1 MPYLDPEDRPLAL
14 YQGLSAVARETA
26 GSAPRFI
33 LDPLPGDPPDVP
45 NLDEAKIGQ
54 AAPLREQLEQHR
66 ANPTCASCHARMDP
80 LGFGLENF
88 DAIGAWRVRDGKFA
102 IDATGTLPD
111 GRSFK
116 GPRELKTILRADRDS
131 FAEGLTEKLLTYALG
146 RGLERYD
153 RSTVKQIT
161 KQLAADDYRF
171 STLVLEIV
179 KSLPFQMRRGEQA
192 L

>member
-1 MPYLDPEDRPLAL
+1 
-14 YQGLSAVARETA
+14 
-26 GSAPRFI
+26 
-33 LDPLPGDPPDVP
+33 
-45 NLDEAKIGQ
+45 
-54 AAPLREQLEQHR
+54 
-66 ANPTCASCHARMDP
+66 MDP